1 MTVALTILL
10 IVILLIVII
19 IIYFTKCIE
28 TYNISPSYLEEID
41 LAEKQQQLK
50 INKSQYQK
58 FLKERKY
65 LDKFLLDYNEN
76 NLEFGYDTLKE
87 TDEKTLG
94 FCPLGEY
101 YQKQKDLEFS
111 DKPEH
116 LQYCT
121 KCKKCQ
127 EKPNWYLG
135 SGCLGDQDSECQFG
149 KLPLDLYLRGHT
161 KNSLFH
167 KALPQHKHKFVKGG
181 NNNNNNNKFSEF
193 NHTH

>member
-1 MTVALTILL
+1 MTVAQIILL
-10 IVILLIVII
+10 IVILLIVILL
-19 IIYFTKCIE
+19 IYFIKNVE
-28 TYNISPSYLEEID
+28 EYNISPSYLEEID

-58 FLKERKY
+58 FLKERKL
-65 LDKFLLDYNEN
+65 LDKFLVDYNEN
-76 NLEFGYDTLKE
+76 NGDTNLEFGYDTLKE

-167 KALPQHKHKFVKGG
+167 KALPQHKHKFVEGV
-181 NNNNNNNKFSEF
+181 NKFSEF

>member
-1 MTVALTILL
+1 MTVAQIILL
-10 IVILLIVII
+10 IVILLIVILL
-19 IIYFTKCIE
+19 IYFIKNVE
-28 TYNISPSYLEEID
+28 EYNISPSYLEEID

-58 FLKERKY
+58 FLKERK
-65 LDKFLLDYNEN
+65 LLVDYNEN
-76 NLEFGYDTLKE
+76 NGGTNLEFGYGTLKE

-167 KALPQHKHKFVKGG
+167 KALPQHKHKFVKEE
-181 NNNNNNNKFSEF
+181 NKFSEF

>member
-1 MTVALTILL
+1 MTLSQIILL
-10 IVILLIVII
+10 IVIVILIIL
-19 IIYFTKCIE
+19 IYFSKCAE
-28 TYNISPSYLEEID
+28 SYNISPSYLEEID
-41 LAEKQQQLK
+41 LVEKQQQLK

-58 FLKERKY
+58 LLKERKG

-76 NLEFGYDTLKE
+76 NLDNLDNLEFGYNTLKE

-116 LQYCT
+116 LQYCV

-167 KALPQHKHKFVKGG
+167 KALPQHKHKFVKEE
-181 NNNNNNNKFSEF
+181 NKFSEF

>member
-1 MTVALTILL
+1 L
-10 IVILLIVII
+10 
-19 IIYFTKCIE
+19 
-28 TYNISPSYLEEID
+28 
-41 LAEKQQQLK
+41 
-50 INKSQYQK
+50 
-58 FLKERKY
+58 

-76 NLEFGYDTLKE
+76 NLDNLEFGYNTLKE
-87 TDEKTLG
+87 TEEKTLG

-116 LQYCT
+116 LQYCV

-135 SGCLGDQDSECQFG
+135 SGCIGDQDSECQFG

-167 KALPQHKHKFVKGG
+167 KALPQHKHKFVKEM
-181 NNNNNNNKFSEF
+181 NNFSDF

>member
-1 MTVALTILL
+1 MTVAQIILL
-10 IVILLIVII
+10 IVILLIVILL
-19 IIYFTKCIE
+19 IYFIKNVE
-28 TYNISPSYLEEID
+28 EYNISPSYLEEID

-58 FLKERKY
+58 FLKERKL
-65 LDKFLLDYNEN
+65 LDKFLLKYNEN
-76 NLEFGYDTLKE
+76 NGGTNLEFGYDTLKE

-149 KLPLDLYLRGHT
+149 KLPLDLYLKGHT

-167 KALPQHKHKFVKGG
+167 KALPQHKHKFVKEE
-181 NNNNNNNKFSEF
+181 NKFSEF